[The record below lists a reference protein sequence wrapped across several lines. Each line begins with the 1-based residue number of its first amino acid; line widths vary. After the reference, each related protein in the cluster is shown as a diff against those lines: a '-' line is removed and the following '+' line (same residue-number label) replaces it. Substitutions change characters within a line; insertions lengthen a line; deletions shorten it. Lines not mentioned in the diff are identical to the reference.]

1 MYVNKE
7 DENQVITPNHATN
20 VIAFLET
27 EFSAHFLSKV
37 LYKIIIKLDDHSQ
50 WAHSAD
56 PFQTPAY
63 FVSVRYIGIK
73 V

>member
-1 MYVNKE
+1 MYVNKV

-37 LYKIIIKLDDHSQ
+37 L
-50 WAHSAD
+50 
-56 PFQTPAY
+56 
-63 FVSVRYIGIK
+63 
-73 V
+73 